1 MKRTST
7 IHAFFETAAAH
18 ADRAALKRRSPDGRW
33 SALDWTAYARKVRS
47 VARSFIALGV
57 KRGDR
62 VALCGP
68 NRPEWLFTALGALA
82 AAAVP
87 TPYYPTLTAEQ
98 AAYVVEHSEAVFA
111 VVHDAVQLRKLEAMR
126 GRLPRLRACVVMD
139 GSAAGAL
146 SWADFLARGG
156 EVPDSA
162 VQARLQTVDGSD
174 LATLI
179 YTSGTTGPP
188 KAAMVSHGNL
198 LFSAQT
204 GRRLM
209 ELGPDDELISY
220 LPLSHIAE
228 QMASLHGPAVNG
240 YCVACC
246 EQIERLPEALRE
258 IRPTIFL
265 GVPRVWEKIEAR
277 VEERVA
283 QAPPLRQKLFRLAQ
297 RTALARSRGERAA
310 LARILDA
317 LVGRKIRAAL
327 GFDRARM
334 VGTTAAPIARSTL
347 EFFES
352 LGLPLYELYG
362 QTECTGAATSNTQ
375 SRRKM
380 FSVGVPW
387 PDTEVRIDVDGEV
400 LVRGP
405 HVFMGYF
412 KDPEATA
419 ATLTPDGWLRTGD
432 VGRLDD
438 GGFLHITDRKKDLLI
453 TSGGKNVSPQNIEGQ
468 LARIP
473 GVAHAVVV
481 GDARKHLAAL
491 IALDRDTA
499 LREARACGA
508 QGGTVEAL
516 CFDPRFIEHIGRQV
530 DEVNRGL
537 ASYETIKTFR
547 LLPVEFGIESGE
559 LTPTLK
565 LRRKAVNQRFAREIE
580 ELFAQPPPVCG
591 GAELQSAD

>member
-7 IHAFFETAAAH
+7 IHAFFETAAAQ
-18 ADRAALKRRSPDGRW
+18 ADRIALKRRSHDGRW
-33 SALDWTAYARKVRS
+33 SGVSWTDYAREVRR
-47 VARSFIALGV
+47 VARSLIALGV

-68 NRPEWLFTALGALA
+68 NRPEWLFADLGALA

-87 TPYYPTLTAEQ
+87 APYYPTLTAAQ
-98 AAYVVEHSEAVFA
+98 AAYVVEHSEAVLA
-111 VVHDAVQLRKLEAMR
+111 IVGDAAQLAKLEAMR
-126 GRLPRLRACVVMD
+126 ARLPRLRACVLMD

-146 SWADFLARGG
+146 SWADFLARGA
-156 EVPDSA
+156 EVPDYA
-162 VQARLQTVDGSD
+162 VHERLETLDASD

-198 LFSAQT
+198 IFSAQT

-209 ELGPDDELISY
+209 DVGPGDELISY

-246 EQIERLPEALRE
+246 EQIDRLPEVLRE

-277 VEERVA
+277 IRERVA
-283 QAPPLRQKLFRLAQ
+283 HASPLRQELFRWAQ
-297 RTALARSRGERAA
+297 RTALARSRGERQRLAA
-310 LARILDA
+310 VLDA
-317 LVGRKIRAAL
+317 LVGRKVRAAL
-327 GFDRARM
+327 GFDRARL
-334 VGTTAAPIARSTL
+334 VGTTAAPIAPSTL

-352 LGLPLYELYG
+352 LGMPLYELYG

-375 SRRKM
+375 SCRKL

-387 PDTEVRIDVDGEV
+387 PDTEVRIDADGEV
-400 LVRGP
+400 LVRGA

-412 KDPEATA
+412 KDAEATA
-419 ATLTPDGWLRTGD
+419 ATLTRDGWLRTGD
-432 VGRLDD
+432 VGRIDE

-468 LARIP
+468 LARIR

-491 IALDRDTA
+491 IALDRDAA
-499 LREARACGA
+499 LREAQSCGA
-508 QGGTVEAL
+508 RAGTIEAL
-516 CFDPRFIEHIGRQV
+516 CLDPRFIEHIGRQV

-537 ASYETIKTFR
+537 ASYETIKKFR

-565 LRRKAVNQRFAREIE
+565 LRRKEVNERFAREIE
-580 ELFAQPPPVCG
+580 ELFA
-591 GAELQSAD
+591 